1 PGVTKPTGAK
11 DSQLIASHSTDTDL
25 NDVVTTYKRIGTK
38 DVVSQSISKSDG
50 VTTTTDFFYG
60 IDTTL
65 PPGVTKPTGAK
76 DSQLIASHSTDTDLN
91 DTATTY
97 KRIGTKDVVSKS
109 ISKSDG

>member
-76 DSQLIASHSTDTDLN
+76 DSQLIASHSIGRASSSDVITN
-91 DTATTY
+91 

-109 ISKSDG
+109 SSKSDG